1 MFTAIFLSTFVQ
13 HKFLK
18 IIIMKNQSS
27 FVSKFGFASLLI
39 AIGLFLLV
47 LQLDWISPQ
56 WKHIVFSWKMLVFVG
71 GFLIFAKG
79 CRLSGG
85 IIMAVG
91 LFFLAP
97 ALLPKIFPNTDTEYF
112 SDFTSKYWA
121 VLLVI
126 AGVGIAIKKAT
137 NRKIGY
143 CTAKATVF
151 AHEKQNFNEGFI
163 QKKCS
168 FGSSKYK
175 ITAPV
180 FAGGS
185 LHSTFGSIVLDLR
198 KTTLPETPVTL
209 AIKVEFGAIEIRVP
223 NDWVV
228 EINVEQNFGAIE
240 DTRAFSDNGASG
252 KKLIVVGSVAFGG
265 GEIKA

>member
-1 MFTAIFLSTFVQ
+1 
-13 HKFLK
+13 
-18 IIIMKNQSS
+18 MKNTHSKNS
-27 FVSKFGFASLLI
+27 FLSKFGFASLLI
-39 AIGLFLLV
+39 FIGLFLLA
-47 LQLDWISPQ
+47 LQLGCIPAE
-56 WKHIVFSWKMLVFVG
+56 WKEIIFSWKTLVFVG
-71 GFLIFAKG
+71 GLLIFAKG

-97 ALLPKIFPNTDTEYF
+97 DLLPKKFPDTDF

-137 NRKIGY
+137 KQKTTC
-143 CTAKATVF
+143 CTKKSTVF
-151 AHEKQNFNEGFI
+151 SHEKQNFDEGFI

-168 FGSSKYK
+168 FGSNEYK
-175 ITAPV
+175 VTARE
-180 FAGGS
+180 FTGGS
-185 LHSTFGSIVLDLR
+185 LQCAFGSIVVDLR
-198 KTTLPETPVTL
+198 KTQLPETPVTL
-209 AIKVEFGAIEIRVP
+209 AIKVEFGSLELRVP

-228 EINVEQNFGAIE
+228 ELNVEQSFGAIE
-240 DTRAFSDNGASG
+240 DTRVFSGDSASN

-265 GEIKA
+265 GEIRA